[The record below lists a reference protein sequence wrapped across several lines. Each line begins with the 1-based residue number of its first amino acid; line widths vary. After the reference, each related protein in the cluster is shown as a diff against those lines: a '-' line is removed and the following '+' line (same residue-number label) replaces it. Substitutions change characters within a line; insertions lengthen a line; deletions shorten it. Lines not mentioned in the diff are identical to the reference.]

1 MSNNQGLLFNLSP
14 ASGHFSIVK
23 FPFLNSFVSES
34 PLNLYKEGIFLWL
47 ATDRDAGVWLARGA
61 GQEFDQS
68 LQAGSSLCIDP
79 PVMISSTICNV
90 FSRHIVRR
98 KEGRLYNSSSDLFV
112 SILDKDLSCHSPG
125 LRLRL
130 QSTIAVYVLIRTQGI
145 RGAPGWLCAI
155 SDANL
160 IQQMTAT
167 RNFSGLA
174 REFYFGEKRGNKTRP
189 SALT

>member
-14 ASGHFSIVK
+14 AFGHFSIVK

-47 ATDRDAGVWLARGA
+47 ATDWDAGVWLAAVEQVR
-61 GQEFDQS
+61 S
-68 LQAGSSLCIDP
+68 LINLCSLDP
-79 PVMISSTICNV
+79 PSVSTPQLWSV
-90 FSRHIVRR
+90 QQFVTFLAGTLWEGR
-98 KEGRLYNSSSDLFV
+98 KEGCIIPPVTSLYRFWIKIWV
-112 SILDKDLSCHSPG
+112 VTARAWAC
-125 LRLRL
+125 
-130 QSTIAVYVLIRTQGI
+130 STIAVYVLIRTQGI

-160 IQQMTAT
+160 IQRMTAT
-167 RNFSGLA
+167 RNFSGLG
-174 REFYFGEKRGNKTRP
+174 REFYFGEKRGNRTRP